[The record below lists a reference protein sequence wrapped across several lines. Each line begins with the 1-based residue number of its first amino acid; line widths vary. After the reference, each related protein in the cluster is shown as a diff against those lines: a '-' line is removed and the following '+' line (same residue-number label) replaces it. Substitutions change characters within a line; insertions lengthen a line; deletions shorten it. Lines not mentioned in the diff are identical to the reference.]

1 MLIRSAAV
9 LAALL
14 SACESKPP
22 GWEALLAAKVVQYY
36 PSYSVSTAPGQLLV
50 TRPGL
55 DSKTI
60 NVDEIAKFCLRGTRD
75 CNYVTEQML
84 VELRLPALPAP
95 ATARD

>member
-1 MLIRSAAV
+1 MLIRWAAV

-22 GWEALLAAKVVQYY
+22 GWESLLAAKVVQYY

-50 TRPGL
+50 ARPGL

-60 NVDEIAKFCLRGTRD
+60 NVDEIAKFCLRGTKD
-75 CNYVTEQML
+75 CNYATEQML
-84 VELRLPALPAP
+84 IELRPQLLPASA
-95 ATARD
+95 AAED